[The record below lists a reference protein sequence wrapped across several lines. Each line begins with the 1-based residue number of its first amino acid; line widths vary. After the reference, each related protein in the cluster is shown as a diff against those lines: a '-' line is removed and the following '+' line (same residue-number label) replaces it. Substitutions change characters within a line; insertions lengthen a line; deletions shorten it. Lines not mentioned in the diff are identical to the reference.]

1 MSIHY
6 YLAIPTV
13 TATLRH
19 ILTNGLLAD
28 LGEEIHVDSRPPDVI
43 GREAPTNRLNVFL
56 YSVGPNIAYQNADLP
71 TRARDGTL
79 ISTPKLGL
87 NLHYL
92 FSAYGSEN
100 KDVRAQ
106 RILASAML
114 IMKENPIITR
124 QMIDDAKK
132 NDEYEIADSELAD
145 QVEHIS
151 VTWQNMTVEDMTKLW
166 STFFQTNYRI
176 SVAYQVTVVLLERR
190 MPSRPVRLVQERV
203 VNVFSLRQQPVIIRI
218 EPMVWGQ
225 KSIDESLAIELRGM
239 NLKGEGTTEVHFG
252 EETSLTPNSKDIGND
267 RIFVMI
273 PSNLPVGSYEVWVSH
288 QNPISP
294 SAYTLHSNAVTFLL
308 APKITSPREAT
319 VAQGSNL
326 EIEFRPVVLR
336 GQRVELLLG
345 GFRLPV
351 AIPAGPEDDDPVNK
365 LSILIPDDF
374 PVGTYTVRLQ
384 VDNLVSFVSKDSDP
398 TSPTFNRDIPSV
410 TIIAG

>member
-28 LGEEIHVDSRPPDVI
+28 LGEAIEVDSRPPDVI
-43 GREAPTNRLNVFL
+43 GREAPINRLNVFL
-56 YSVGPNIAYQNADLP
+56 YSVGPNISYQNVDLP

-106 RILASAML
+106 RILASAMM

-124 QMIDDAKK
+124 QMIDEAKK
-132 NDEYEIADSELAD
+132 NSEYEIANSELAD

-151 VTWQNMTVEDMTKLW
+151 ITWQNMTVEDMTKLW

-176 SVAYQVTVVLLERR
+176 SVAYQVTVVLLERKL
-190 MPSRPVRLVQERV
+190 PPRPVQLVQERV

-218 EPMVWGQ
+218 EPMIWGQ
-225 KSIDESLAIELRGM
+225 KPINEALAVELRGM
-239 NLKGEGTTEVHFG
+239 NLKADGTTEVHFG
-252 EETSLTPNSKDIGND
+252 EEASVTPNSKDIGND
-267 RIFVMI
+267 RIFVTI
-273 PSNLPVGSYEVWVSH
+273 PNNLPVGSYEIWVSH
-288 QNPISP
+288 QNASSP
-294 SAYTLHSNAVTFLL
+294 SSDIRSNVVTFLL
-308 APKITSPREAT
+308 ASKITSPREAS

-326 EIEFRPVVLR
+326 EIEFQPVILR
-336 GQRVELLLG
+336 SQRVELLLG
-345 GFRLPV
+345 VFRLPV
-351 AIPAGPEDDDPVNK
+351 PMPAEPEGDDPVNK
-365 LSILIPDDF
+365 LSILIPGDF